1 MSEDAE
7 GIFEGKQ
14 VQIVGKRRSYIKI
27 RDKEEGTEKW
37 VDGKRVSISGGMLG
51 MEQWWVPQPKSLLTD
66 QDIHVKINDQELEK
80 EASVSLSLG
89 GAALPDNDDVNME
102 VQRFNMEKK
111 ESSDSDSV
119 LSDSQN
125 PLGERQDTIELP
137 KRRSVTFSPVVM
149 TRDLDTFANVPIPTI
164 LGARSDRSNSDLG
177 RGWYTLQN
185 DCLVRE
191 TAENHSEHLYNLS
204 MGALVHVTKCAQ
216 GQAQINSPCA
226 GWISTGLNGSALII
240 LSEEDIKS
248 RGLDR
253 DVPDMSLIPL
263 RLPDKGISDVSYR
276 STRSSIDSGMDEWLT
291 KQLQRVEEDIYGKQ
305 LSVSLN
311 SQRTD
316 SAVSAFSTSLPPV
329 PDKFDDSRLGFSQ
342 PDDAARDSTF
352 STGTVNEDDLHRSG
366 LKLLQNI
373 DSTRSKGPVR
383 LSDFPPNYDSPAL
396 APIGLSIEANT
407 SSPSELDQKSLTLS
421 TIPSMQTATEKV
433 LDPDPPKN
441 THSPPT
447 SSLVSLLRDLS
458 STRKEIQRLQALEQT
473 IVSQVVATFDAI
485 TGAQDDNDDADADL
499 FGLLQ
504 DTIQSSKKRFPNGT
518 SKQSYLKSRSS
529 ESNLLRHGSISKWS
543 QEELDRHEQNLRD
556 QFAMLS
562 PKPDD
567 GKKAWPVS
575 QMKQNRIDKDDL
587 MEQGKD
593 LIMKIAELY
602 NNIDDEPNLK
612 ESAESKNSPR
622 GGKTLEKRN
631 SDYNLFRHG
640 SMDKW
645 SNDELERHKQNLRD
659 QVASLAIKEAR
670 KQQDS
675 PKPVKKMTKIE
686 TMIELQK
693 KRNSDVNLFRPTSM
707 NKWDDSEIER
717 AVDNM
722 QNEME
727 RLHEQMI
734 QNAPTRPKDTD
745 PGNMNAS
752 VSLQADLDD
761 VKEAAMRELLE
772 DREVTRARCLSYDSS
787 LLFSDSSEMGEDV
800 SPSPNSDIT
809 SPSTGVPEPPLS
821 GVPESPIEDKRIH
834 ENAIQKIEQ
843 EFDPEDST
851 NVTSSDAIPPTP

>member
-1 MSEDAE
+1 
-7 GIFEGKQ
+7 
-14 VQIVGKRRSYIKI
+14 
-27 RDKEEGTEKW
+27 
-37 VDGKRVSISGGMLG
+37 
-51 MEQWWVPQPKSLLTD
+51 
-66 QDIHVKINDQELEK
+66 
-80 EASVSLSLG
+80 
-89 GAALPDNDDVNME
+89 
-102 VQRFNMEKK
+102 
-111 ESSDSDSV
+111 
-119 LSDSQN
+119 
-125 PLGERQDTIELP
+125 
-137 KRRSVTFSPVVM
+137 M

-177 RGWYTLQN
+177 RGWYTLQD

-191 TAENHSEHLYNLS
+191 TAENNSEHLYTLS

-216 GQAQINSPCA
+216 GQAQITSPCA
-226 GWISTGLNGSALII
+226 GWISTGLNGSSLTI
-240 LSEEDIKS
+240 LSEEDLKS

-253 DVPDMSLIPL
+253 DVPDMSLMPL
-263 RLPDKGISDVSYR
+263 RLPDKGISDVTYR
-276 STRSSIDSGMDEWLT
+276 STASSMDSGMDEWLT

-305 LSVSLN
+305 LSISLN
-311 SQRTD
+311 SKRTD
-316 SAVSAFSTSLPPV
+316 SAFSTGLPPV
-329 PDKFDDSRLGFSQ
+329 PDKFDDSRLSSSQ
-342 PDDAARDSTF
+342 PDDVARDSTF

-366 LKLLQNI
+366 LKLLLNI

-383 LSDFPPNYDSPAL
+383 LSDFPSNYDSPAL
-396 APIGLSIEANT
+396 APIGLSMEANAST
-407 SSPSELDQKSLTLS
+407 ELDQKSLTLS

-441 THSPPT
+441 TPSPPT

-485 TGAQDDNDDADADL
+485 TDAQDDNDDTDADL

-504 DTIQSSKKRFPNGT
+504 DTIRSSKKRFPTGT
-518 SKQSYLKSRSS
+518 SKQGYLKSRSS

-556 QFAMLS
+556 QFEMLS

-602 NNIDDEPNLK
+602 NNIEDEPSLQ
-612 ESAESKNSPR
+612 ESGESKDSPR
-622 GGKTLEKRN
+622 GGKTLEKRS

-645 SNDELERHKQNLRD
+645 SNDELERHKQNLKD

-686 TMIELQK
+686 TMIQLQK
-693 KRNSDVNLFRPTSM
+693 QRNSDVNLFRPTSM

-734 QNAPTRPKDTD
+734 QNAPTRPKFSDLVNEFLTGFKALGEGEIKALEALHRAQIGFLSTVPRRNLTKSLMECYFTLPSGHQDTELLQEINKNILRIQTQTDTD
-745 PGNMNAS
+745 PGDMNAS

-821 GVPESPIEDKRIH
+821 GVPESPNEDKRIH